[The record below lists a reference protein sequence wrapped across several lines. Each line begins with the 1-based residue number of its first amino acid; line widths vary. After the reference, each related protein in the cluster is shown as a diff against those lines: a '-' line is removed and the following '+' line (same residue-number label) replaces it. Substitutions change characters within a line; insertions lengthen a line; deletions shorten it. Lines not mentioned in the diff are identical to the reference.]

1 MNLID
6 THTHLYLPAFDS
18 DRGEVVTRAVK
29 EGVSVMLLPNID
41 RESFP
46 LMMQM
51 ANDYR
56 GVCLP
61 MAGLHPTSVSGNYT
75 DELEFITTKA
85 MSGGFVAIGEIGIDL
100 YWDKKYIEEQMIAF
114 KKQLDLALL
123 LDLPVVIHSRES
135 FGPIFE
141 VLSDYRNSRLRG
153 VFHAFTGGTM
163 ELRNVLDAGF
173 MIGAGGIV
181 TFKNSGLPQTI
192 AGAGLEN
199 IVLETDSPYL
209 TPSPHRGQR
218 NESSYISFIN
228 FKISTLFGVSR
239 EESAAITTENAIRL
253 FKLHEHIK

>member
-1 MNLID
+1 
-6 THTHLYLPAFDS
+6 
-18 DRGEVVTRAVK
+18 
-29 EGVSVMLLPNID
+29 
-41 RESFP
+41 
-46 LMMQM
+46 
-51 ANDYR
+51 
-56 GVCLP
+56 
-61 MAGLHPTSVSGNYT
+61 
-75 DELEFITTKA
+75 
-85 MSGGFVAIGEIGIDL
+85 
-100 YWDKKYIEEQMIAF
+100 
-114 KKQLDLALL
+114 
-123 LDLPVVIHSRES
+123 
-135 FGPIFE
+135 
-141 VLSDYRNSRLRG
+141 
-153 VFHAFTGGTM
+153 
-163 ELRNVLDAGF
+163 